1 MRPMMRQRILLAT
14 VLFVAC
20 TAACA
25 ADANKV
31 LRVASDDIDTLDPI
45 QLQDKYSNDIAS
57 VIFEG
62 LCEWD
67 YLGSPPKPV
76 PRTAVAF
83 PTISPDR
90 KTWAVKVKPGIYFT
104 DDPAFNGK
112 PRELV
117 AQDYVYSIKRNLD
130 PNLRGGGD
138 PQASDLIVGMKAVVD
153 AARKPGAKMDYDST
167 VEGLR
172 ALDRYTLQFKFNEPN
187 YPIGVSL
194 LMVLG
199 HARDVVEAANGD
211 IQARP
216 VGTGPYMLKE
226 WQRGSRVVMEA
237 NPKYRTLA
245 FPESSNPE
253 LAKLMASMKGR
264 KLPAIGRVE
273 MFVIEEQPVRLLEF
287 DRSKL
292 DYIELRGEAVGR
304 FLRNGELDPALAKRG
319 VTRIPYAS
327 NSVRSL
333 YVNMDDPVLGGM
345 DNAHVALRR
354 AISMGLDI
362 ETLIKVVYHGQGIP
376 ANQIVAPG
384 IAGYDPN
391 AKKRVYDPVAAAAL
405 LDRFGY
411 NKRDAQGF
419 RLQPDGKPLIV
430 VLTIF
435 TGNVWRE
442 IQTLL
447 KRDMDALGVRLD
459 FKVTPLQ
466 DLFKEAAQGKF
477 MMNIH
482 GRSATPLGLVFQT
495 FYSTQPPEANES
507 RFKFP
512 AYDRALDALFTVD
525 SDAGRQKAASTMT
538 EILQTYVPVMPLLF
552 DVENAFVQP
561 WLLGYSPSRV
571 AAHWQY
577 MDIARQKSP

>member
-1 MRPMMRQRILLAT
+1 MLRPRILLAT
-14 VLFVAC
+14 VLFATY
-20 TAACA
+20 TAAYA
-25 ADANKV
+25 ADASKV

-90 KTWAVKVKPGIYFT
+90 RTWTVKVKPGIYFT
-104 DDPAFNGK
+104 NDPAFNGK

-117 AQDYVYSIKRNLD
+117 AQDYVYSIKRYLD

-194 LMVLG
+194 LMVPG

-216 VGTGPYMLKE
+216 VGTGPYMLQE
-226 WQRGSRVVMEA
+226 WQRGSRVVLEV

-273 MFVIEEQPVRLLEF
+273 MFVIEEQQVRLLEF

-304 FLRNGELDPALAKRG
+304 FLRNGELDPELAKRG

-354 AISMGLDI
+354 AISMSLDI
-362 ETLIKVVYHGQGIP
+362 ETLIKVVYHSQGIA

-405 LDRFGY
+405 LDRIGY

-419 RLQPDGKPLIV
+419 RLQPDGKRLTV

-435 TGNVWRE
+435 TGTVWRE

-459 FKVTPLQ
+459 FKATPLQ

-495 FYSTQPPEANES
+495 FCSTQPPEANES

-512 AYDRALDALFTVD
+512 AYDLALDAFFTAD

-538 EILQTYVPVMPLLF
+538 KILQTYVPAMPLLF

-561 WLLGYSPSRV
+561 WLLGYYPSRA

-577 MDIARQKSP
+577 MDIARDSGR

>member
-1 MRPMMRQRILLAT
+1 MIRPRILLAT

-90 KTWAVKVKPGIYFT
+90 KTWTVKVKPGIYFT
-104 DDPAFNGK
+104 DDPAFKGK

-187 YPIGVSL
+187 YPIGMSL

-226 WQRGSRVVMEA
+226 WQRGSRVVLEA

-273 MFVIEEQPVRLLEF
+273 MFIIEEQLVRLLEF

-319 VTRIPYAS
+319 VRRIPYAS

-419 RLQPDGKPLIV
+419 RLQPDGKPLTV

-495 FYSTQPPEANES
+495 FNSTQPPDANES

-512 AYDRALDALFTVD
+512 AYDRALDAFFTVD

-538 EILQTYVPVMPLLF
+538 EILQTYVAVMPLLF

-561 WLLGYSPSRV
+561 WLLGYYPSRV

-577 MDIARQKSP
+577 MDIALQKSP

>member
-1 MRPMMRQRILLAT
+1 MIRPQILIAT

-20 TAACA
+20 CGVHG
-25 ADANKV
+25 ADTSKV
-31 LRVASDDIDTLDPI
+31 LRIASDDIDTLDPV
-45 QLQDKYSNDIAS
+45 QLQDKYSDDIAS

-83 PTISPDR
+83 PAMSADR
-90 KTWAVKVKPGIYFT
+90 KTWTVKIKPGIFFT
-104 DDPAFNGK
+104 DDPAFKGK

-117 AQDYVYSIKRNLD
+117 AQDYVYSIERYLD
-130 PNLRGGGD
+130 PNLRGGGE
-138 PQASDLIVGMKAVVD
+138 PQASDLIVGMKALVD
-153 AARKPGAKMDYDST
+153 AARKPGAKMDYDAT
-167 VEGLR
+167 VDGLR
-172 ALDRYTLQFKFNEPN
+172 ALDKYTLQLKFNEPN
-187 YPIGVSL
+187 YPVAVSL
-194 LMVLG
+194 LMVKA
-199 HARDVVEAANGD
+199 HAREVVEAANGD

-216 VGTGPYMLKE
+216 VGTGPYLLKE
-226 WQRGSRVVMEA
+226 WQRGSRVVLEA

-245 FPESSNPE
+245 FPESNRPE
-253 LAKLMASMKGR
+253 LAKLVASMKGR

-273 MFVIEEQPVRLLEF
+273 MAVIIEQPVRLLEF
-287 DRSKL
+287 DRQKL

-304 FLRNGELDPALAKRG
+304 FLKNGELDPALAQRG
-319 VTRIPYAS
+319 ITRIPYAS
-327 NSVRSL
+327 NSVRAL

-354 AISMGLDI
+354 AISLGIDVG
-362 ETLIKVVYHGQGIP
+362 TLIKVVYNGQGLP
-376 ANQIVAPG
+376 ASQIVAPG
-384 IAGYDPN
+384 ISGYDPN
-391 AKKRVYDPVAAAAL
+391 AKKRVYDPVTAAAL

-411 NKRDAQGF
+411 DKRDAQGF
-419 RLQPDGKPLIV
+419 RLQPDGKPFTV
-430 VLTIF
+430 VLTIL

-447 KRDMDALGVRLD
+447 KRDMDALGVRID
-459 FKVTPLQ
+459 FKVTPTQ

-477 MMNIH
+477 MLTIH
-482 GRSATPLGLVFQT
+482 GRSATPLGLIFQT

-507 RFKFP
+507 RFRFP
-512 AYDRALDALFTVD
+512 AYDRALDEFFTAD
-525 SDAGRQKAASTMT
+525 SDGGRLKAASRMT
-538 EILQTYVPVMPLLF
+538 EILQTYMPVMPLLY

-561 WLLGYSPSRV
+561 WLMGYYPSRV

-577 MDIARQKSP
+577 MDIASGKQ